1 VANVIAENLSA
12 QLDENGEQFR
22 IMQEI
27 TDHRSDHAA
36 LQKEYTYVIQQRDG
50 IYKYCGMID

>member
-36 LQKEYTYVIQQRDG
+36 LQKENMYIIQKREG
-50 IYKYCGMID
+50 IYKYCSMMD